1 MTCTRCGKAQD
12 PPPVPRVPFPASV
25 RERILAAICGDCWAE
40 WERMEVRV
48 VNEYRL
54 NFLEPSHREML
65 RRACFDFLGLTEGA

>member
-12 PPPVPRVPFPASV
+12 PPPVPRVPFPAAV
-25 RERILAAICGDCWAE
+25 RERILAAICGECWAE

-54 NFLEPSHREML
+54 NFLEPNHREML